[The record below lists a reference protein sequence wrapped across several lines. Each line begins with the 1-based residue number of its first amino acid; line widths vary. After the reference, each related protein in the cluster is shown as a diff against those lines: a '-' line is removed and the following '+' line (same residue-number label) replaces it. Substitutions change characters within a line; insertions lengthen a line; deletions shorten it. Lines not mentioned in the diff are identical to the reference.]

1 MYSSCGNAIKQQQ
14 QTTFYLSPCLEK
26 KLVGAL
32 LRKVVFGSRYGRKIN
47 KKMMTLHQR
56 RQ

>member
-1 MYSSCGNAIKQQQ
+1 MQLNNNSKLLSS
-14 QTTFYLSPCLEK
+14 YLLVSKK